1 MQHRRPHWRGW
12 WCRFATATV
21 AATTL
26 ATTAGSPIWGGDG
39 QSPFSWMAGPSLP
52 QGQSAAAPGVPQVPH
67 RVARTQPPVSPAP
80 HPVPLTPH
88 DQYGS
93 SAWSPEYG
101 TMQRSALVPQTPQ
114 GVSPWPMPGGTMPS
128 GPALNGPGFVPSQQ
142 TQPKQPVTLP
152 PTPSQG
158 DLPWADAATLPGE
171 VAPAVLHPSA
181 AVPGISLPLTAPQ
194 ATAPPPMAPQFSMP
208 GVLPWQRAKANAAA
222 ADTTPSPATQQ
233 TTVMPSEMAARVA
246 GPLAIVPPTG
256 SDAVAGEPTPA
267 LPTPA
272 LPTPAQPTITPPTV
286 TDPAPAEPVM
296 HEPTLAEP
304 TPAQPKVAE
313 PTIAEPTLAEAA
325 VTVTSPA
332 QVTPAQTP
340 PAQTAPVQTAPDV
353 SPTDV
358 SAVGSLA
365 LSPQVYDQ
373 VSRQAVQHITK
384 GFELADRRMFYAA
397 RREFHRALEVIAQA
411 LDLHEPTPRHTTA
424 LVNGMR
430 AMDEAADFQSL
441 ALDVDRDVRAI
452 AASHR
457 TPVLQLVTEPLS
469 PLAAAQHYYAY
480 AQEQLALSVK
490 PLQAGSAA
498 LSALG
503 KLHDELAREETTFVE
518 NPMARV
524 KVFHQAALLV
534 DQNNWQAANELA
546 VFLTRSGNYEEA
558 RGWFQHSVTVSP
570 QPENWHNLAC
580 LHAALGE
587 QQAAQF
593 ALAQARRLA
602 GIEPSGEPASITS
615 RVDVQWVDPQ
625 QFATVGANL
634 PLESMPPGGAAP
646 QTAAP
651 SGQTAQTKPATAGS
665 EKAPITATHPASAP
679 TAPRTWNWFPWKR

>member
-1 MQHRRPHWRGW
+1 MQHRRPHWRSW

-26 ATTAGSPIWGGDG
+26 ATTAGSPIWGGDS

-52 QGQSAAAPGVPQVPH
+52 QDQAAVAPGVPQVQQ
-67 RVARTQPPVSPAP
+67 RIARTQPPISQVP

-88 DQYGS
+88 DRYGS

-101 TMQRSALVPQTPQ
+101 TMQRSALVPQTQQ
-114 GVSPWPMPGGTMPS
+114 GVSPWQTQGGTMQG
-128 GPALNGPGFVPSQQ
+128 GPVLNGPGFVPPQQ

-171 VAPAVLHPSA
+171 VAPAVLHPGA
-181 AVPGISLPLTAPQ
+181 AVPGIGLPLTAPHT
-194 ATAPPPMAPQFSMP
+194 TAPPPMAPRFSTP
-208 GVLPWQRAKANAAA
+208 GVLPWQRAKASAAA
-222 ADTTPSPATQQ
+222 SNTTPPAAAQQ
-233 TTVMPSEMAARVA
+233 TVVVPSQMEAKVA
-246 GPLAIVPPTG
+246 GPLAITPPTG
-256 SDAVAGEPTPA
+256 NDTVAGEPTPA

-272 LPTPAQPTITPPTV
+272 FPTPAQPNITPPTV
-286 TDPAPAEPVM
+286 TDPTPAEPVVP
-296 HEPTLAEP
+296 EPTLAEP
-304 TPAQPKVAE
+304 TPAQPQL
-313 PTIAEPTLAEAA
+313 PEPTLAEPA
-325 VTVTSPA
+325 VTQS
-332 QVTPAQTP
+332 TPSQAAPTQIAPTQTAP
-340 PAQTAPVQTAPDV
+340 DQTAPVQTAP
-353 SPTDV
+353 PTDV

-430 AMDEAADFQSL
+430 AMDEAADFQNL
-441 ALDVDRDVRAI
+441 ALDVDRDVREI

-457 TPVLQLVTEPLS
+457 TPVLQTVAEPLS
-469 PLAAAQHYYAY
+469 PLAAAQQYYAY
-480 AQEQLALSVK
+480 AQEQLALAVK

-518 NPMARV
+518 NPLARV

-546 VFLTRSGNYEEA
+546 VFLARSGNYEEA
-558 RGWFQHSVTVSP
+558 RGWLQHSVAVSP

-580 LHAALGE
+580 LHLALGE
-587 QQAAQF
+587 QQQAQF
-593 ALAQARRLA
+593 AMAQARRLA
-602 GIEPSGEPASITS
+602 GIDSSGEPASITS
-615 RVDVQWVDPQ
+615 KVDVQWVDPQ
-625 QFATVGANL
+625 QFADVGANL

-646 QTAAP
+646 QAP
-651 SGQTAQTKPATAGS
+651 SPNGQTAQNTAAAKGTEKAPATA
-665 EKAPITATHPASAP
+665 AHPASAP